1 MYSIHVI
8 CLFILLMV
16 SIIFIYL
23 VSNKSNHNLHPIY
36 LIHPPFFAFPPGG
49 SPHEID
55 RTLIS
60 TSFVKIGESSESHYH
75 LAGSFLFLSPG
86 KMVQFDEHIY
96 VVVSNLFIFTPNLG
110 KWSNLTCAYFWGWV
124 VQPPTRIVRYKKIP
138 GCQMLA
144 YLSLMWRLMS
154 GKEETLIYISLPGPS
169 SRGAVL
175 KPFSGWWN
183 WHPEQRNHVRQPRL
197 EGADKWVFPQI
208 IHFKRAF
215 HHKPS
220 ILGYHYFWKRPY
232 ISNGLTQPT
241 NIQEQA
247 LGVSPAAHF
256 WPSVSQVQALVGED
270 GGGWEGKHL
279 GLVRCHILNM
289 LHGTGIVILPPIIRE
304 VENGMPPIGS
314 FPFISSKFPLNH
326 DCGRK
331 GTHIWGIFFMVI

>member
-1 MYSIHVI
+1 M
-8 CLFILLMV
+8 
-16 SIIFIYL
+16 
-23 VSNKSNHNLHPIY
+23 
-36 LIHPPFFAFPPGG
+36 
-49 SPHEID
+49 
-55 RTLIS
+55 
-60 TSFVKIGESSESHYH
+60 
-75 LAGSFLFLSPG
+75 
-86 KMVQFDEHIY
+86 
-96 VVVSNLFIFTPNLG
+96 FTPNLG
-110 KWSNLTCAYFWGWV
+110 KWSNLICAYFWGWV

-169 SRGAVL
+169 SWGAIL

-183 WHPEQRNHVRQPRL
+183 WQPLQRNQVRQPRL

-208 IHFKRAF
+208 IHFNRVF

-232 ISNGLTQPT
+232 ISNGLSQPT

-270 GGGWEGKHL
+270 GGGWRVNT
-279 GLVRCHILNM
+279 LVTRCHILNM

-304 VENGMPPIGS
+304 VENGMSPIGS
-314 FPFISSKFPLNH
+314 FPFILNNFSTEPWLWE
-326 DCGRK
+326 K
-331 GTHIWGIFFMVI
+331 GYPHLGKFFMVI